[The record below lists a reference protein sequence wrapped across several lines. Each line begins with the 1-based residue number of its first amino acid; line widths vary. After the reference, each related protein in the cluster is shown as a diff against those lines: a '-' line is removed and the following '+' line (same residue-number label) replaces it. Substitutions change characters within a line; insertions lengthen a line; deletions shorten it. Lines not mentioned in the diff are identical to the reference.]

1 MLQTKTQFYDR
12 VIMDCYAHDRKKED
26 CEKKAKDKGGNN
38 EVS

>member
-12 VIMDCYAHDRKKED
+12 VIMDCFVHDCKKN
-26 CEKKAKDKGGNN
+26 CGRKAKDKGGNN